1 MGRGTRHLAGT
12 SCVTTLR
19 LLLSRH
25 HRASCAAFRPR
36 IRWNK
41 SLRPV
46 VHLRQRNCA
55 LLSLN
60 AKYLS
65 ISVIILYQC
74 PTVYVEGEEYERERA
89 IYETSN
95 YVHRPREVSVYQA
108 VYWFELH
115 KAREGRFICQVVYR
129 S

>member
-1 MGRGTRHLAGT
+1 MLPSVLESDGINPFD
-12 SCVTTLR
+12 R
-19 LLLSRH
+19 L
-25 HRASCAAFRPR
+25 CTY
-36 IRWNK
+36 
-41 SLRPV
+41 V
-46 VHLRQRNCA
+46 NCA